1 MSRGGIQGRGLR
13 RHKGIL
19 VQNRA
24 RHSPYTRSRHIGHS
38 AGSTGTC
45 IHDRSARQFSLST
58 SALEGGIVQLDDHL
72 KQLLRELGHA
82 INDTVSESSRIT
94 DAISEVRAAGFEI
107 VLKLDATI
115 GLARRDGEDTK
126 ITPTDRRFL
135 ESLHIQV
142 DQEILAEERQSPKF
156 EMTPQDLRFLKSLK
170 ISFDDGQ

>member
-1 MSRGGIQGRGLR
+1 MDTRTGPRGLVS
-13 RHKGIL
+13 L
-19 VQNRA
+19 VA
-24 RHSPYTRSRHIGHS
+24 APYNLS
-38 AGSTGTC
+38 AGSPP
-45 IHDRSARQFSLST
+45 
-58 SALEGGIVQLDDHL
+58 EGGVVQLDDHL

-94 DAISEVRAAGFEI
+94 EAISEVRAAGFEI

-126 ITPTDRRFL
+126 ITPNDRRFL

-142 DQEILAEERQSPKF
+142 DQEILAEDRQSPKF

-170 ISFDDGQ
+170 ISFDDAQ